1 MYLRAFS
8 IFLAL
13 SVSSAFCQS
22 LPDISGTWNGAVCKG
37 MGDML
42 VSGSPQ
48 SVATTG
54 FIHLELTVAN
64 NGSSDVRYDVDV
76 TTYDEKG
83 SVRDH
88 QVLPYN
94 PTHYGHGVQ
103 SLSAGG
109 FFFSATSTYKEPMWD
124 MRNVAFGLGAGDSSQ
139 GSGSY
144 THSDSRGTHLGE
156 LEFTIVHDGQSVQ
169 QYIARHLRPCQ

>member
-1 MYLRAFS
+1 MSLRAFS

-13 SVSSAFCQS
+13 YVSSAFCQS

-42 VSGSPQ
+42 VSGSPL
-48 SVATTG
+48 SPPPVLS
-54 FIHLELTVAN
+54 IL
-64 NGSSDVRYDVDV
+64 SSLSPIAILQMSAYDVDV

-94 PTHYGHGVQ
+94 PTHY
-103 SLSAGG
+103 
-109 FFFSATSTYKEPMWD
+109 ATVFK
-124 MRNVAFGLGAGDSSQ
+124 V
-139 GSGSY
+139 
-144 THSDSRGTHLGE
+144 
-156 LEFTIVHDGQSVQ
+156 
-169 QYIARHLRPCQ
+169 